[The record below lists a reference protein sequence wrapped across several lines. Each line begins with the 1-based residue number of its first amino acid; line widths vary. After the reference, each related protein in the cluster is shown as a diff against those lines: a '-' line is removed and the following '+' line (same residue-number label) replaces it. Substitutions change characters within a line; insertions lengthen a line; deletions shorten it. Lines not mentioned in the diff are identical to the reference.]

1 MIKDTTE
8 ARRVDIGISIEEYPS
23 REGTQAEISV
33 MTKTSH
39 ENAEEKKQSKVAIPT
54 DENLAC
60 SGNRKEAGGGG

>member
-1 MIKDTTE
+1 
-8 ARRVDIGISIEEYPS
+8 
-23 REGTQAEISV
+23 

-39 ENAEEKKQSKVAIPT
+39 ENVEEKKQSKVAIPT